1 MATTDVFVCTIC
13 NTFASRSYGPVL
25 RHIGVVHR
33 FGPSCIIRCG
43 IDGCPATYKSEKY
56 ESFRSHVYRKH
67 RALLCA
73 TQGSGEMMRDPD
85 HEENPVNTDG
95 DPSVVDDFT
104 LENSYSSETMKKAAA
119 VFLLKTLEERRV
131 TQNALAGIV
140 ADTDS
145 LWGVA
150 LDHIQHALR
159 DKFGTDI
166 ELRDILDQQLQHP
179 FQGLQ
184 SDYMREKFFKET
196 FSLTVSVHKIVWVN
210 VHVGVNFMP

>member
-1 MATTDVFVCTIC
+1 MW
-13 NTFASRSYGPVL
+13 NRWL
-25 RHIGVVHR
+25 
-33 FGPSCIIRCG
+33 SC
-43 IDGCPATYKSEKY
+43 YLEKY

-67 RALLCA
+67 RAVLCA
-73 TQGSGEMMRDPD
+73 TQDSGESMGDPG
-85 HEENPVNTDG
+85 HEVSPVNTDS
-95 DPSVVDDFT
+95 DQSIVDDFST
-104 LENSYSSETMKKAAA
+104 ENTYSPETMKKAAA

-150 LDHIQHALR
+150 LDHIQHAVR

-166 ELRDILDQQLQHP
+166 ELRDILDEQLQHP

-184 SDYMREKFFKET
+184 TEYMREKYFKES
-196 FSLTVSVHKIVWVN
+196 FSLTVSVHMI
-210 VHVGVNFMP
+210 M